1 MGIRVVEYRK
11 GALSERGAPFSCSQG
26 PELRPG
32 TPPQEFYS
40 VTMHPLV
47 AVGLVILAALAW
59 TGTVVT
65 LLVAFAKV
73 RSAKKSRAPDVES
86 RKSDVAEART

>member
-11 GALSERGAPFSCSQG
+11 GALSERGAPFSCSHG
-26 PELRPG
+26 PELRPA
-32 TPPQEFYS
+32 TPTLEFYS
-40 VTMHPLV
+40 VTMHPLM
-47 AVGLVILAALAW
+47 AVGLVILAGLAW

-73 RSAKKSRAPDVES
+73 RSAKALRAQDVES
-86 RKSDVAEART
+86 RKSDVATART